1 MFHSIPARPND
12 LQLYR
17 DDVHPAPP
25 SNPVDVQP
33 FRVDVHPG
41 VPKTPS
47 MFSLSASIFDSRRE
61 WHGLVREA
69 MGARRRDNRPAAK
82 HTLEGGGLPP
92 DRRERVD
99 VQPFRV
105 DVVGDLGV

>member
-47 MFSLSASIFDSRRE
+47 IFNLFVSIFVSRSG
-61 WHGLVREA
+61 WHGLVRET
-69 MGARRRDNRPAAK
+69 MRPALAEAQEK
-82 HTLEGGGLPP
+82 GVVTSREG
-92 DRRERVD
+92 
-99 VQPFRV
+99 
-105 DVVGDLGV
+105 